1 MTQTATQQPAQP
13 PPDLV
18 TVADVMRP
26 PLTTADTNDHVA
38 AAAYLMKHARATA
51 LTVLDT
57 QTGQPKG
64 ILTKADIAHAVA
76 DGKDLNDLRIR
87 ELMTTRP
94 AIINPAASIRDA
106 AQIMIRGHFR
116 HLPVC
121 GDSGLVGIIDITD
134 IRRALID
141 PDVSWRPT
149 ADAALRPDG
158 LTPATNEP
166 PPDRGTSP
174 AVQPPPGDDDRN
186 PAGEPHGGARTT
198 PGNGPHTERVIEC
211 CPAGRHPAHG
221 HAVVRVSGRWRG
233 LLRVLG
239 DAAVCAGP
247 SASGASRRPEWLRGI
262 TSGVGWPQTGLVGLI
277 KGRR

>member
-1 MTQTATQQPAQP
+1 
-13 PPDLV
+13 
-18 TVADVMRP
+18 
-26 PLTTADTNDHVA
+26 
-38 AAAYLMKHARATA
+38 
-51 LTVLDT
+51 
-57 QTGQPKG
+57 
-64 ILTKADIAHAVA
+64 
-76 DGKDLNDLRIR
+76 
-87 ELMTTRP
+87 MTTRP
-94 AIINPAASIRDA
+94 AVITPAASIGDA
-106 AQIMIRGHFR
+106 AQIMTRGHFR

-121 GDSGLVGIIDITD
+121 GDSGLAGIIDITS
-134 IRRALID
+134 IRRALTD
-141 PDVSWRPT
+141 PDVSRRPA

-166 PPDRGTSP
+166 PPDPGTRP

-186 PAGEPHGGARTT
+186 LAGEPHGGARTT

-233 LLRVLG
+233 LLRMLG

-262 TSGVGWPQTGLVGLI
+262 TSGAGWPQTGLVGLI